1 MAGRVA
7 AASCQLMRGLYLVA
21 VWMHVLAAMTWV
33 GGMIV
38 FVTAVM
44 PYFRRQPDA
53 AKAAFLDWFG
63 PRFRVVSWACF
74 GILVATGTFN
84 LWARGVRLDDFVRAE
99 WRSTGFG
106 QLLLIKLA
114 LVTAA
119 IGMSAA
125 HERMHVRSARWVG
138 RSLLVVGLAIVAVAV
153 MMVRAL

>member
-7 AASCQLMRGLYLVA
+7 AVSCQLMRGLYLFA

-38 FVTAVM
+38 FVAAVL
-44 PYFRRQPDA
+44 PYFRRQPAA

-74 GILVATGTFN
+74 AILVATGTFN
-84 LWARGVRLDDFVRAE
+84 LWARGVRLDDFVRPE

-106 QLLLIKLA
+106 QILLIKLA

-125 HERMHVRSARWVG
+125 HERMNVRYARWVG
-138 RSLLVVGLAIVAVAV
+138 RSLLLVGLAIVAAAV